1 MNLHLT
7 GWDIALLIAVSGMG
21 TVLAYLYHPQW
32 KAVMLTLPIPFS
44 MAFLSLETPIN
55 VTNVAGLL
63 VLLAFT
69 HAVRILY
76 YNYNVRIVITIA
88 VAAIGYCLVGTLLA
102 SILPT
107 EKHIGELAFWIVFG
121 LVVLTGIAFY
131 ILQPIREDRGHRTTM
146 PVWLKL
152 PVMFGVVLIL
162 IVLKNSLQG
171 FMTVFPMVGVI
182 AAYEGRFSLWTNC
195 HKVALIMFSM
205 GPMMAAMYIV
215 QHWFGW
221 SAIPSLAL
229 GWGVLLSILLPMT
242 REIWTLPVG
251 ETPASAPEGAE
262 TVKIG

>member
-44 MAFLSLETPIN
+44 MAFLSLQKPID
-55 VTNVAGLL
+55 VTNIAGLL

-69 HAVRILY
+69 HAVRMLY
-76 YNYNVRIVITIA
+76 YNYNVRIFITIA
-88 VAAIGYCLVGTLLA
+88 VSAIGYCLVGTLLA
-102 SILPT
+102 KILPKT
-107 EKHIGELAFWIVFG
+107 EFAFWTVLS

-131 ILQPIREDRGHRTTM
+131 ILQPIRSDRGHRTAM
-146 PVWLKL
+146 PIWLKL
-152 PVMFGVVLIL
+152 PVMICVVLIL
-162 IVLKNSLQG
+162 IIIKKSLLG

-205 GPMMAAMYIV
+205 GPMMAAMFIA
-215 QHWFGW
+215 QHWLNWHVFP
-221 SAIPSLAL
+221 ALAL
-229 GWGVLLSILLPMT
+229 GWAVLLTILLPMT
-242 REIWTLPVG
+242 REIWTLPVH
-251 ETPASAPEGAE
+251 ETQAVAMEERTETAS
-262 TVKIG
+262 

>member
-7 GWDIALLIAVSGMG
+7 GWDIALLVAVSVMG

-44 MAFLSLETPIN
+44 MAFLSVGQKID
-55 VTNVAGLL
+55 VTNIAGLL

-76 YNYNVRIVITIA
+76 YNYNVRIFITIA
-88 VAAIGYCLVGTLLA
+88 VSAVGYCLAGTLLA
-102 SILPT
+102 WLLPKT
-107 EKHIGELAFWIVFG
+107 DIAFWIVFA

-152 PVMFGVVLIL
+152 PVMAGVVLMLIL
-162 IVLKNSLQG
+162 IKNSLQG

-215 QHWFGW
+215 QHWFHW
-221 SAIPSLAL
+221 AAIPSLAL
-229 GWGVLLSILLPMT
+229 GWAVLLSILLPMT

-251 ETPASAPEGAE
+251 ERPAAMPERVE
-262 TVKIG
+262 TV

>member
-7 GWDIALLIAVSGMG
+7 GWDIALLIAVSVMG

-55 VTNVAGLL
+55 VTNIAGLL

-76 YNYNVRIVITIA
+76 YNYNVRIFITIA
-88 VAAIGYCLVGTLLA
+88 VSAVGYCLLGTLLA
-102 SILPT
+102 RLLPKT
-107 EKHIGELAFWIVFG
+107 DIAFWTVFV
-121 LVVLTGIAFY
+121 LTVLTGIAFY

-146 PVWLKL
+146 PVWLKV
-152 PVMFGVVLIL
+152 PVMVAVVFMLIL
-162 IVLKNSLQG
+162 IKNSLQG

-205 GPMMAAMYIV
+205 GPMMAVMYIV
-215 QHWFGW
+215 QHWFHW
-221 SAIPSLAL
+221 TAIPSLAL
-229 GWGVLLSILLPMT
+229 GWAVLLSILLPMT

-251 ETPASAPEGAE
+251 ETPAAMPERVE
-262 TVKIG
+262 TV

>member
-44 MAFLSLETPIN
+44 MAFLSVGRKID
-55 VTNVAGLL
+55 VTNIAGLL
-63 VLLAFT
+63 MLLAFT

-76 YNYNVRIVITIA
+76 YNYNVRIFITIA
-88 VAAIGYCLVGTLLA
+88 VSAIGYCLAGTLLA
-102 SILPT
+102 WLLPKT
-107 EKHIGELAFWIVFG
+107 DIAFWTVFG
-121 LVVLTGIAFY
+121 LTVLTGIAFY

-152 PVMFGVVLIL
+152 PVMAGVVLVLIL
-162 IVLKNSLQG
+162 IKNNLQG

-215 QHWFGW
+215 QHWFHW
-221 SAIPSLAL
+221 PALPSLAL
-229 GWGVLLSILLPMT
+229 GWAVLLSILLPMT
-242 REIWTLPVG
+242 REIWTLPTG
-251 ETPASAPEGAE
+251 EANPAPPEAAE
-262 TVKIG
+262 TV